1 MRLTVLTIA
10 RRCLTVAWLLLVAGL
25 LGLAAITHLATT
37 FVIQGSSMQPAIPF
51 GSLIVVAPVSPDQ
64 VRVGDVV
71 TIRADNG
78 VVISH
83 RVTRTVVL
91 GSEPRYEIKGDANR
105 APDPVLVPASGVIG
119 RVALSLPYLGF
130 VVAMLGTPSGLVS
143 LLAMVATWLLVI
155 LLAEQLEEEL
165 SEREET
171 AGAAVP
177 EGPPRGALA

>member
-1 MRLTVLTIA
+1 MRLTVVTIA
-10 RRCLTVAWLLLVAGL
+10 RRCITLAWLLLVASL
-25 LGLAAITHLATT
+25 IGLAAVTHLATT

-51 GSLIVVAPVSPDQ
+51 GSLIVAAPVSPDA

-83 RVTRTVVL
+83 RVTRTVGL
-91 GSEPRYEIKGDANR
+91 GSERSYEIKGDANPT
-105 APDPVLVPASGVIG
+105 PDPVLVPKRALIG
-119 RVALSLPYLGF
+119 RVALSLPYAGF
-130 VVAMLGTPSGLVS
+130 VAAMLGTPSGLVS
-143 LLAMVATWLLVI
+143 LVAMVATGLLMI
-155 LLAEQLEEEL
+155 LLAEQLEDEL
-165 SEREET
+165 SEHDGT